1 MISSNSQT
9 QYSDDNTESHEQ
21 VSEDPH
27 LKRLTNLKLMY
38 ESEIESCIE
47 FITSGIDCGEDSE
60 TVEETLLEI
69 KELQE
74 KYELTIQELLD
85 KAPSSD
91 AETLCSHLS
100 KLKFKIRK
108 ITSAYR
114 KYKKELVSATQ
125 SNQTNN
131 IPRVTFDNSS
141 YPAHTEA
148 SLTTNI
154 FSAPA
159 EYSSYSESFLNNAA
173 PSSLMGDSN
182 TILPPA
188 NLSQQLTT
196 TSADV
201 SGTSTINNALS
212 GVTSG
217 GFNSTSAKIDG
228 AFLSFHVSHQAAQTS
243 LNPPIR
249 TSQPSFALPT
259 VGIVP

>member
-1 MISSNSQT
+1 MIYSNSQT
-9 QYSDDNTESHEQ
+9 QYSEDNTESHKQ

-27 LKRLTNLKLMY
+27 LKCLTNLKLMY

-69 KELQE
+69 KELE
-74 KYELTIQELLD
+74 KKELTIQELLD

-100 KLKFKIRK
+100 KLKFKTRK

-125 SNQTNN
+125 SNQTNK
-131 IPRVTFDNSS
+131 IPRVTSDNSS
-141 YPAHTEA
+141 YQTHTEA

-159 EYSSYSESFLNNAA
+159 EYNSYSESFLNNAA
-173 PSSLMGDSN
+173 PSSLMGD
-182 TILPPA
+182 
-188 NLSQQLTT
+188 
-196 TSADV
+196 
-201 SGTSTINNALS
+201 
-212 GVTSG
+212 
-217 GFNSTSAKIDG
+217 
-228 AFLSFHVSHQAAQTS
+228 
-243 LNPPIR
+243 
-249 TSQPSFALPT
+249 
-259 VGIVP
+259 